1 MMRAARKWRG
11 KLTYRNLDAYL
22 FLKTDSRSLG
32 EEMIDPPNK
41 CATTSPMDRCG
52 CDGWA
57 LASPPATVAA
67 PAFGAMLVLV
77 LTAAPAPLVW
87 SSIEGRGGSG
97 AQFIKRTLGASLEI
111 AFWSGSASFPLLMA
125 FSGAFLPILLVR

>member
-1 MMRAARKWRG
+1 MRLQNAFNAALHDACMMRAARKWRG

-97 AQFIKRTLGASLEI
+97 
-111 AFWSGSASFPLLMA
+111 
-125 FSGAFLPILLVR
+125 